1 MLFMQITGMVVRR
14 LKLEEMGKLSIGMTL
29 SRIEAKLGEAS
40 QLFELFTMQE
50 LSKETGNYELRVESQ
65 HILVAEKRL
74 KDLTLSKQ
82 GMVVIGL
89 TSYKAFVI
97 TEAYENRVIPS
108 NFAYLKCHE
117 DIDPDY
123 VAWYFNE
130 HPHIQKQLRL
140 AMQGSIIR
148 ALSVQM
154 LRELKMNLPSL
165 RIQQRLGSIYR
176 LKSQRQKLV
185 LEKQKLE
192 ETLMNQLMI
201 QYLKED
207 K

>member
-1 MLFMQITGMVVRR
+1 
-14 LKLEEMGKLSIGMTL
+14 MGKLSIGLTL
-29 SRIEAKLGEAS
+29 SRIEAKPGEAF
-40 QLFELFTMQE
+40 QGFELFTMQE
-50 LSKETGNYELRVESQ
+50 LSKETGNYDLNVDSQ
-65 HILVAEKRL
+65 RISVSEKRL
-74 KDLTLSKQ
+74 KDLTLSKV

-97 TEAYENRVIPS
+97 NEVYENRVIPS
-108 NFAYLKCHE
+108 NFAYLQCHE
-117 DIDPDY
+117 GIDPYY

-130 HPHIQKQLRL
+130 NPHIQKQLTL

-154 LRELKMNLPSL
+154 LRELKIDYPSL
-165 RIQQRLGSIYR
+165 IIQQKLGAIYR

-192 ETLMNQLMI
+192 DKLMNHLMI
-201 QYLKED
+201 QYLKEE

>member
-1 MLFMQITGMVVRR
+1 M
-14 LKLEEMGKLSIGMTL
+14 KLEEMGKLSIGLTL
-29 SRIEAKLGEAS
+29 SRIEAKPGEAF
-40 QLFELFTMQE
+40 QGFELFTMQE
-50 LSKETGNYELRVESQ
+50 LSKETGNNDVKIQSQ
-65 HILVAEKRL
+65 FIKVSEKRL

-97 TEAYENRVIPS
+97 TKAYENRVIPS
-108 NFAYLKCHE
+108 NFAYLQCDE
-117 DIDPDY
+117 GIDPDY

-130 HPHIQKQLRL
+130 HPQIQKQLTL

-154 LRELKMNLPSL
+154 LRELKIEVPPLAL
-165 RIQQRLGSIYR
+165 QQKLGSIYR
-176 LKSQRQKLV
+176 LKSQRQKL
-185 LEKQKLE
+185 LIEKRKLE
-192 ETLMNQLMI
+192 EKVMNHLMI

-207 K
+207 I